1 MGSNKLLSHKSY
13 PVSMK
18 FMGSPEFNGH
28 NNSTWFILRDNDE
41 TGDATVDDEVAPRDG
56 AVPGG
61 KARQREKREREREK
75 AEANGI

>member
-28 NNSTWFILRDNDE
+28 NNSTWFMLRDNEE
-41 TGDATVDDEVAPRDG
+41 TAPEQQ
-56 AVPGG
+56 
-61 KARQREKREREREK
+61 RQQKKSPLSGTHSEERQSSNEWYL
-75 AEANGI
+75 I

>member
-28 NNSTWFILRDNDE
+28 NNSTWFMLRDNEE
-41 TGDATVDDEVAPRDG
+41 TAPEQQ
-56 AVPGG
+56 
-61 KARQREKREREREK
+61 RQQKK
-75 AEANGI
+75 NT